1 MENKIMIDKNKR
13 YLITGAAG
21 FLGVAL
27 LDRLESMGVTNVVTV
42 SRNEGK
48 LVEIAQKYPWLEII
62 PGDISN
68 IHCLHKG
75 LKDVDG
81 VFHLA
86 AFKHVGLAETHCR
99 ECIASNTIGSM
110 NLLDLTRGMDLDF
123 IIGISTDKAAQVVGV
138 YGASKLLMESLFG
151 EYERINPNTKYRI
164 VRYGNVL
171 YSTGSVLCK
180 WKDLLSNN
188 EEVIVTDAEATRFFW
203 TREQAIDLI
212 FSCLENATDTT
223 PYCPDMKSMKISDML
238 KAMAN
243 NYLPEGGK
251 LKIKTIGIQKGENLH
266 EKILEEGPYSNEVEL
281 YTVSEI
287 EDMV

>member
-1 MENKIMIDKNKR
+1 MLDKNKR

-27 LDRLESMGVTNVVTV
+27 LDRLESLGITNVVTV

-48 LVEIAQKYPWLEII
+48 LIEIAQKYPWLEII

-110 NLLDLTRGMDLDF
+110 NLLDLTMDMDLDF
-123 IIGISTDKAAQVVGV
+123 IIGISTDKAAQVAGI
-138 YGASKLLMESLFG
+138 YGASKLLMEGLFS
-151 EYERINPNTKYRI
+151 EYERINPKTKYRI

-238 KAMAN
+238 QAMAN
-243 NYLPEGGK
+243 NYLPEGGT

-281 YTVSEI
+281 YTIPEI
-287 EDMV
+287 EEMV

>member
-1 MENKIMIDKNKR
+1 MENSMLDKNKR

-27 LDRLESMGVTNVVTV
+27 LDRLESLGVTNVVTV

-48 LVEIAQKYPWLEII
+48 LIEIAQKYPWLEII

-68 IHCLHKG
+68 IHCLQKG
-75 LKDVDG
+75 LKDIDG

-99 ECIASNTIGSM
+99 ECTASNVVGTM
-110 NLLDLTRGMDLDF
+110 NLLDLTRDMELDF
-123 IIGISTDKAAQVVGV
+123 IIGISTDKAAQVSGI
-138 YGASKLLMESLFG
+138 YGASKLLMEGLFS
-151 EYERINPNTKYRI
+151 EYEQINPDTKYRI

-212 FSCLENATDTT
+212 FDCLHNAKDST
-223 PYCPDMKSMKISDML
+223 PYCPDMKSMKIADL
-238 KAMAN
+238 LEAMSN
-243 NYLPEGGK
+243 NYLPEGGE
-251 LKIKTIGIQKGENLH
+251 LKVKTIGIQKGENLH

-281 YTVSEI
+281 YTVEEI
-287 EDMV
+287 ESMV

>member
-1 MENKIMIDKNKR
+1 MLDKNKR

-27 LDRLESMGVTNVVTV
+27 LDRLEGLGITNVVTV

-48 LVEIAQKYPWLEII
+48 LIEIAQRYPWLEII

-68 IHCLHKG
+68 IHCLYKG

-110 NLLDLTRGMDLDF
+110 NLLDLTMDMDLDF
-123 IIGISTDKAAQVVGV
+123 IIGISTDKAAQVAGI
-138 YGASKLLMESLFG
+138 YGASKLLMEGLFS

-238 KAMAN
+238 QAMAN
-243 NYLPEGGK
+243 NYLPEGGT

-281 YTVSEI
+281 YTIPEI
-287 EDMV
+287 EEMV